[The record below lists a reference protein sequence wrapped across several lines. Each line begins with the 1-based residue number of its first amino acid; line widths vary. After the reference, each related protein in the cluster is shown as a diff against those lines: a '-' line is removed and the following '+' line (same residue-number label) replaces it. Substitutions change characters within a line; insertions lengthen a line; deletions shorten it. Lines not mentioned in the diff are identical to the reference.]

1 MNKIAAEKGIRIAVE
16 LNILG
21 KILLNLDQ
29 IVAVLAPQYDLAEN
43 MKQILEKMMV
53 KKMAHE
59 AQPENFF
66 AQLIETKKL
75 AENLPE
81 RLNKITENLAQNQ
94 FELKIDAID
103 EERFTDAFQKV
114 ANRISIALIIAAL
127 IIGSSL
133 LMRVPNFQIFG
144 ISIAMFFFIIA
155 SVFGLWLAYKMVMKD
170 EDFKRKK

>member
-43 MKQILEKMMV
+43 MKQILEKMI
-53 KKMAHE
+53 KKKKKKNGSRS
-59 AQPENFF
+59 QTRKFLCSIDRN
-66 AQLIETKKL
+66 QKL

-94 FELKIDAID
+94 FELKIDA
-103 EERFTDAFQKV
+103 
-114 ANRISIALIIAAL
+114 L
-127 IIGSSL
+127 
-133 LMRVPNFQIFG
+133 
-144 ISIAMFFFIIA
+144 
-155 SVFGLWLAYKMVMKD
+155 
-170 EDFKRKK
+170 